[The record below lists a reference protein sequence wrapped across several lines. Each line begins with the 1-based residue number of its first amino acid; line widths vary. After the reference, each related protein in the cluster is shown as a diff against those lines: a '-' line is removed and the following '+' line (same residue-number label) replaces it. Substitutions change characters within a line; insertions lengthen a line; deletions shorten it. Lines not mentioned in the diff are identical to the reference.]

1 MNDFILYFII
11 SIFTFLLIY
20 FLNKK
25 SKKEVEVS
33 KNEII
38 NLRLNKFYLYFGY
51 CSIALGLVSSI
62 LIFSNERNLILSI
75 VFLLIFGGAGI
86 TLVYIYVNHRIII
99 YDTKIEVFNFLG
111 KNKSINWSE
120 LKDVNFSLFKGV
132 LVLMNKE
139 NEKLSIHQHIVGF
152 KTIIQKIKTQSEV
165 NIDHLKLP
173 F

>member
-1 MNDFILYFII
+1 MENIGLYFII

-25 SKKEVEVS
+25 SKVEVEVS

-62 LIFSNERNLILSI
+62 LILSNERNLILSI
-75 VFLLIFGGAGI
+75 VFLVIFSGAGI
-86 TLVYIYVNHRIII
+86 ILVFLYKNHRILI
-99 YDTKIEVFNFLG
+99 YDSKIEVFNFLG
-111 KNKSINWSE
+111 NNKSINWSE
-120 LKDVNFSLFKGV
+120 LKKVNFNSFKGV
-132 LVLMNKE
+132 LVLMNRE

-165 NIDHLKLP
+165 KIDHLKLP